1 MILVERAKI
10 VDGSGAPPF
19 VADVAVKGARIEAIG
34 DLSSLEAAVRVDAR
48 GLVLAPG
55 FIDVHAHSDLTVLA
69 DPRAVS
75 QLSQGVT
82 CQVTGQCG
90 FSAAPRSSSSRL
102 SEQVL
107 GPVPHFE
114 IEWSDVASYRE
125 RLETNRPKRRG
136 RLTRGAPADMVL
148 IDLDRLRERATY
160 EDPSQL
166 TEGIKQVWVSG
177 CPALSEGIIAHTSS
191 GEVL

>member
-69 DPRAVS
+69 DPRAGS
-75 QLSQGVT
+75 QVPQGVT
-82 CQVTGQCG
+82 C
-90 FSAAPRSSSSRL
+90 
-102 SEQVL
+102 
-107 GPVPHFE
+107 
-114 IEWSDVASYRE
+114 
-125 RLETNRPKRRG
+125 
-136 RLTRGAPADMVL
+136 
-148 IDLDRLRERATY
+148 
-160 EDPSQL
+160 
-166 TEGIKQVWVSG
+166 
-177 CPALSEGIIAHTSS
+177 
-191 GEVL
+191 